1 MLPPST
7 LYMDKLALGEEIPAG
22 PMLLYSLIW
31 GPRAAC
37 KTFTSWM
44 NVMFPFSRLIFINLI

>member
-1 MLPPST
+1 
-7 LYMDKLALGEEIPAG
+7 MDKLALGEEIPAG

-44 NVMFPFSRLIFINLI
+44 NVSINEMKLINSNYFKSK

>member
-44 NVMFPFSRLIFINLI
+44 NVMFDFNHILS